1 MIDAEVPRSDIHRP
15 PRAYCMRF
23 FSRIGI
29 YLVVLFMLIVGM
41 FVSGDFLT
49 GENLLNIIRPVT
61 LLGIVAV
68 GLMFVTYGGNYV
80 DLSIPAIMALSG
92 MVAVGAQGLGI
103 VGSLLFGLAAGMMIG
118 LVNGFL
124 IGYLRLNPIIW
135 TLAMNFMLD
144 GLLRWSTGG
153 SQVYPD
159 YTSGTGAVFVQ
170 LSRFDLLGV
179 PGITLLLAFLAVAA
193 SLLVRYTC
201 FGNQLQLTGSA
212 FDVAVTTGIPVRRT
226 ILLSFLICSFAAAL
240 AGILLASLSKQGT
253 FYNGQGYEFNA
264 ITAVVIG
271 GVGLSGGVGTVF
283 GVVGGVLVIGLI
295 SNIMTLA
302 GWGSF
307 DQMIAK
313 GILFVIVVGVMAYMA
328 RRGGLD
334 DA

>member
-1 MIDAEVPRSDIHRP
+1 MTDTEATLSDMR
-15 PRAYCMRF
+15 RLSGALRMRF
-23 FSRIGI
+23 FSSLGI
-29 YLVVLFMLIVGM
+29 YIVVVFLLIVGM
-41 FVSGDFLT
+41 FVSRDFLT
-49 GENLLNIIRPVT
+49 SENLLNIIRPVT

-68 GLMFVTYGGNYV
+68 GLMFVTYGGHYV

-92 MVAVGAQGLGI
+92 MVAVATQGLGI
-103 VGSLLFGLAAGMMIG
+103 VGSLLFGLAAGMMAG
-118 LVNGFL
+118 LINGFL

-144 GLLRWSTGG
+144 GLMRWATDGK
-153 SQVYPD
+153 QVYPD
-159 YTSGTGAVFVQ
+159 YSSGTGAIFVE
-170 LSRFDLLGV
+170 LSRFDLFEI
-179 PGITLLLAFLAVAA
+179 PGITLLLVVLAVVA
-193 SLLVRYTC
+193 SILVRRTC

-212 FDVAVTTGIPVRRT
+212 YEVAATTGVPVRKT
-226 ILLSFLICSFAAAL
+226 ILLSFLISSFTTAM

-253 FYNGQGYEFNA
+253 YSNGQGYDFNA

-271 GVGLSGGVGTVF
+271 GVALSGGIGTVF
-283 GVVGGVLVIGLI
+283 GVVGGVLVIGLL

-313 GILFVIVVGVMAYMA
+313 GILFVIVVGIMACMA

>member
-1 MIDAEVPRSDIHRP
+1 MINADVSRSDIRRP
-15 PRAYCMRF
+15 SYALRMRF
-23 FSRIGI
+23 FGSLGI
-29 YLVVLFMLIVGM
+29 YVVVFFLLIVGM
-41 FVSGDFLT
+41 FVSRDFLT
-49 GENLLNIIRPVT
+49 SENLLNIIRPVT

-68 GLMFVTYGGNYV
+68 GLMFVTYGGHYV

-92 MVAVGAQGLGI
+92 MVAVATQGLGI
-103 VGSLLFGLAAGMMIG
+103 VGSLLFGLAAGMMAG
-118 LVNGFL
+118 LINGFL

-144 GLLRWSTGG
+144 GLMRWATDGK
-153 SQVYPD
+153 QVYPD
-159 YTSGTGAVFVQ
+159 YSSGTGAIFVE
-170 LSRFDLLGV
+170 LSRFDLFGI
-179 PGITLLLAFLAVAA
+179 PGITLLLVVLAVVA
-193 SLLVRYTC
+193 SILVRRTC

-212 FDVAVTTGIPVRRT
+212 YDVAATTGVPVRKT
-226 ILLSFLICSFAAAL
+226 ILLSFLISSFTTAM

-253 FYNGQGYEFNA
+253 YSNGQGYDFNA

-271 GVGLSGGVGTVF
+271 GVALSGGIGTVF
-283 GVVGGVLVIGLI
+283 GVVGGVLVIGLL

-313 GILFVIVVGVMAYMA
+313 GTLFVIVVGIMAYMA

>member
-1 MIDAEVPRSDIHRP
+1 MINADVSRTDMRRLPGALR
-15 PRAYCMRF
+15 MRF
-23 FSRIGI
+23 FSSFGI
-29 YLVVLFMLIVGM
+29 YIVVVFLLIIGM
-41 FVSGDFLT
+41 FVSRDFLT
-49 GENLLNIIRPVT
+49 SENLLNIIRPVT

-68 GLMFVTYGGNYV
+68 GLMFVTYGGHYV

-92 MVAVGAQGLGI
+92 MVAVATQSLGI
-103 VGSLLFGLAAGMMIG
+103 VGSLLCGLAAGMMAG
-118 LVNGFL
+118 LINGFL

-144 GLLRWSTGG
+144 GLMRWATDGK
-153 SQVYPD
+153 QVYPD
-159 YTSGTGAVFVQ
+159 YSSGTGAIFVE
-170 LSRFDLLGV
+170 LSRFDLFGI
-179 PGITLLLAFLAVAA
+179 PGITLLLVVLAVVA
-193 SLLVRYTC
+193 SILVRRTC

-212 FDVAVTTGIPVRRT
+212 YDVAATTGVPVRKT
-226 ILLSFLICSFAAAL
+226 ILLSFLISSFTTAM

-253 FYNGQGYEFNA
+253 YTNGQGYDFNA

-271 GVGLSGGVGTVF
+271 GVALIGGIGTVF
-283 GVVGGVLVIGLI
+283 GVVGGVLVIGLL

-313 GILFVIVVGVMAYMA
+313 GILFVIVVGIMTYVA

>member
-1 MIDAEVPRSDIHRP
+1 MTKAKVHRLDLQHLKDSLP
-15 PRAYCMRF
+15 IQF
-23 FSRIGI
+23 FGGLGI
-29 YLVVLFMLIVGM
+29 YVIVIILLIVGT

-49 GENLLNIIRPVT
+49 SENLLNIIRPVT

-68 GLMFVTYGGNYV
+68 GLMFITYGGHYV

-92 MVAVGAQGLGI
+92 MVAVSTQQVGI
-103 VGSLLFGLAAGMMIG
+103 IGSIFFGLAAGMLIG
-118 LVNGFL
+118 LINGYL

-144 GLLRWSTGG
+144 GLMRWSTGG
-153 SQVYPD
+153 NQVYPD
-159 YTSGTGAVFVQ
+159 YTSDTGTIFVQ

-179 PGITLLLAFLAVAA
+179 PGITLLLAALAIVASILA
-193 SLLVRYTC
+193 RHTC

-212 FDVAVTTGIPVRRT
+212 YDVAANTGVPVRKT
-226 ILLSFLICSFAAAL
+226 VLLSFLISSFTTAL

-253 FYNGQGYEFNA
+253 FKNGEGYDFNA

-271 GVGLSGGVGTVF
+271 GVALSGGIGTVF
-283 GVVGGVLVIGLI
+283 GVVGGVLVIGLL

-302 GWGSF
+302 GYGTF

-313 GILFVIVVGVMAYMA
+313 GFLFIIVVGIMAYAA
-328 RRGGLD
+328 RRGGRD
-334 DA
+334 DE

>member
-1 MIDAEVPRSDIHRP
+1 MTDTEVTLSD
-15 PRAYCMRF
+15 MRRLPGALHMHF
-23 FSRIGI
+23 FSSLGI
-29 YLVVLFMLIVGM
+29 YVVVVFLLIVGM
-41 FVSGDFLT
+41 FVSRDFLT
-49 GENLLNIIRPVT
+49 SENLLNIIRPVT

-68 GLMFVTYGGNYV
+68 GLMFVTYGGHYV

-92 MVAVGAQGLGI
+92 MVAVATQGLGI
-103 VGSLLFGLAAGMMIG
+103 VGSLICGLAAGMMVG
-118 LVNGFL
+118 LINGFL

-144 GLLRWSTGG
+144 GLMRWATDGK
-153 SQVYPD
+153 QVYPD
-159 YTSGTGAVFVQ
+159 YTSGTGAIFVE
-170 LSRFDLLGV
+170 LSRFDLFGV
-179 PGITLLLAFLAVAA
+179 PGITLLLVVLAVVA
-193 SLLVRYTC
+193 SMMVRRTC

-212 FDVAVTTGIPVRRT
+212 YDVAATTGVPVRKT
-226 ILLSFLICSFAAAL
+226 ILLSFLISSFTTAL

-253 FYNGQGYEFNA
+253 YSNGQGYDFNA

-271 GVGLSGGVGTVF
+271 GVALSGGIGTVF
-283 GVVGGVLVIGLI
+283 GVVGGVLVIGLL

-313 GILFVIVVGVMAYMA
+313 GILFVIVVGIMSYAT

>member
-1 MIDAEVPRSDIHRP
+1 MADAEVPRSYIRRP
-15 PRAYCMRF
+15 PGALRMRF
-23 FSRIGI
+23 FSSLGI
-29 YLVVLFMLIVGM
+29 YVVVVFLLIVGM
-41 FVSGDFLT
+41 FVSRDFLT

-68 GLMFVTYGGNYV
+68 GLMFVTYGGHYI

-92 MVAVGAQGLGI
+92 MVAVSTQGMGI
-103 VGSLLFGLAAGMMIG
+103 VGSVLFGLAAGMLIG
-118 LVNGFL
+118 LINGFL

-144 GLLRWSTGG
+144 GMLRWSTGG
-153 SQVYPD
+153 NQVYPD
-159 YTSGTGAVFVQ
+159 YTSGTGAIFVQ

-179 PGITLLLAFLAVAA
+179 PGITLLLVFLAMAA
-193 SLLVRYTC
+193 SILVRYTC
-201 FGNQLQLTGSA
+201 FGNLLQLTGSA
-212 FDVAVTTGIPVRRT
+212 YDVAATTGVPVRRT
-226 ILLSFLICSFAAAL
+226 ILLSFLISSFTTAL

-253 FYNGQGYEFNA
+253 FTNGQGYDFNA

-271 GVGLSGGVGTVF
+271 GVALSGGVGTVF
-283 GVVGGVLVIGLI
+283 GVVGGVLVIGLL

-313 GILFVIVVGVMAYMA
+313 GFLFVVVVGIMAYMA